1 MEDNIVE
8 RAKRKEL
15 PKTAVRLKTLRA
27 EYGMTQ
33 AEVARRL
40 GISQQTYSKYE
51 NTDAS
56 IDSEVLRKLCA
67 LYGVSADYLLAIESR
82 PAQPG
87 VSEQKL
93 SVGEDQIDLIVS
105 KVLSKIDDTKK

>member
-1 MEDNIVE
+1 MEERNVE
-8 RAKRKEL
+8 RAKKRSL
-15 PKTAVRLKTLRA
+15 SKTAVRLKTLRA

-67 LYGVSADYLLAIESR
+67 LYGVSADYLLAID
-82 PAQPG
+82 PAPAG
-87 VSEQKL
+87 AGPSEQL
-93 SVGEDQIDLIVS
+93 AVREEQIDLIVS